1 MNCKTAVHA
10 PTILSNCMTL
20 LAVSSDIC
28 CCKKA
33 TPTVAMTVK
42 LIISGVCIGE
52 LYEKGWENRA
62 GQTSHLEP
70 NVACEFKFCDML
82 TVELQTYFT
91 DIVSRLF

>member
-42 LIISGVCIGE
+42 LIISGVCIGG
-52 LYEKGWENRA
+52 YMKRGGRIGRDKQVTWN
-62 GQTSHLEP
+62 QTLLVKLNS
-70 NVACEFKFCDML
+70 VTC
-82 TVELQTYFT
+82 
-91 DIVSRLF
+91 